1 MKIEISIDE
10 KQKEPKLVIVTNEIT
25 EDIHQLLKRLTE
37 DYPDTLK
44 GYTEQAMEILQVKDV
59 LRIFSENQRIYAE
72 TCEGKYTLHSRLYEL
87 EEALDSTIF
96 VRISNSEIIN
106 SRKIKRLDA
115 SITGTIAVYL
125 ENDIKTFASRRYV
138 SKLKKIFGL

>member
-1 MKIEISIDE
+1 M
-10 KQKEPKLVIVTNEIT
+10 
-25 EDIHQLLKRLTE
+25 
-37 DYPDTLK
+37 
-44 GYTEQAMEILQVKDV
+44 
-59 LRIFSENQRIYAE
+59 RIFSESQRVYAE
-72 TCEGKYTLHSRLYEL
+72 THAGRYTLHARLYEL
-87 EEALDSTIF
+87 EETLDSTIF

-106 SRKIKRLDA
+106 SKKIKRLDA